1 MCAAAAH
8 QASRALNH
16 HTLNVTIASRFTTAA
31 TTVTLFMNSIDDSTS
46 PAPAAR
52 KSSKFDRWPAWL
64 LSLAAGLVAAKLG
77 WDFGAQ
83 LSGPLLGVVCA
94 VNLGAIA
101 ALLVDAG
108 IDKLWLLVK
117 RR

>member
-1 MCAAAAH
+1 
-8 QASRALNH
+8 
-16 HTLNVTIASRFTTAA
+16 
-31 TTVTLFMNSIDDSTS
+31 
-46 PAPAAR
+46 
-52 KSSKFDRWPAWL
+52 
-64 LSLAAGLVAAKLG
+64 
-77 WDFGAQ
+77 
-83 LSGPLLGVVCA
+83 VCA